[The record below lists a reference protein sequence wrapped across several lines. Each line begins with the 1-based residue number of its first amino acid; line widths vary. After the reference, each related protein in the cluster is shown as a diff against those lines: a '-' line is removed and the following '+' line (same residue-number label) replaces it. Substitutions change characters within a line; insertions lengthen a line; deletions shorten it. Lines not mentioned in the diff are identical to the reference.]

1 MKPENLS
8 VVIGENVAV
17 DVVEIESEF
26 DTFHFTVDKTSF
38 PKVRLRHALNR
49 TAGRIIPFKLGMP
62 RSW

>member
-1 MKPENLS
+1 M
-8 VVIGENVAV
+8 IGENVAV